1 MKLVLEYVDI
11 ALIPPPPFIP
21 GIFFYLMKGKYE
33 RKTDKKKTKLNPRSI
48 ECIQDKK
55 YARIY
60 LKNEKYSLHEKTEN
74 RSKLLSESNDFFL
87 IYFCE
92 NF

>member
-1 MKLVLEYVDI
+1 MKNFL
-11 ALIPPPPFIP
+11 P
-21 GIFFYLMKGKYE
+21 YE
-33 RKTDKKKTKLNPRSI
+33 GKTDKKKTELNLRSI